1 MIIESQKKPDLLLP
15 DMSFKI
21 MTNNQTFTEISK
33 NYKVLCPPIFYAEIY
48 NDNGRLKNPFDVVYI
63 EPWQILVKNELEG
76 QSVVQDGNIA
86 PIHLKSEQDM
96 DKAEKDIVDSA
107 KELIKIFDE
116 DDRILSALSPITS
129 SLGIRD
135 LVSLAKAPYQNFT
148 WDQLIKRF
156 KEASQGTSL
165 EEIVHAVELPTTN
178 KNTAR
183 KAIEEALSEYAKTY
197 PIDNFKKAFAF
208 AKNMLEDDFVE
219 ICNDVFIPILEAH
232 FGLNRT
238 HWDNTRDNL
247 TDSHIRESFPYTWYA
262 LYHYLAL
269 HVYQN
274 ENTHSKKIGAR
285 DFEYLYYLYFRNV
298 FFVSAD
304 AQHEKYVTGAGILKS
319 RVNGSFAYI
328 PHKNDNPYEHD
339 KVMRYIKDGVLY

>member
-1 MIIESQKKPDLLLP
+1 MALQ
-15 DMSFKI
+15 
-21 MTNNQTFTEISK
+21 
-33 NYKVLCPPIFYAEIY
+33 
-48 NDNGRLKNPFDVVYI
+48 KNPFDVVYI

-76 QSVVQDGNIA
+76 HRIVQGDNIA

-96 DKAEKDIVDSA
+96 DKAEKNVVESA
-107 KELIKIFDE
+107 KKMVEVFDE
-116 DDRILSALSPITS
+116 DDRILSALSPVTS
-129 SLGIRD
+129 GLGIRD
-135 LVSLAKAPYQNFT
+135 LVSLANAPYQNFT

-156 KEASQGTSL
+156 KEASQGTFL
-165 EEIVHAVELPTTN
+165 EEIVHAAELPTTN

-208 AKNMLEDDFVE
+208 SKNMLEDDFVE

-232 FGLNRT
+232 FGLNKT

-247 TDSHIRESFPYTWYA
+247 TDSHIRASFPYTWYA

-274 ENTHSKKIGAR
+274 ENTHNKKIGAR
-285 DFEYLYYLYFRNV
+285 DFEYLYYPYFTNV

-304 AQHEKYVTGAGILKS
+304 GQHEKYVTGAEVLKS

-328 PHKNDNPYEHD
+328 PHKNSDPQEHNR
-339 KVMRYIKDGVLY
+339 VMKYIINGALY